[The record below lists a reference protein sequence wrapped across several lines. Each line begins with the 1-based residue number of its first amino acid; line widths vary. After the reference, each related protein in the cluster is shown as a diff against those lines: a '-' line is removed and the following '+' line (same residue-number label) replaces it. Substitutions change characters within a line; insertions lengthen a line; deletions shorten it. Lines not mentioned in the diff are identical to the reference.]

1 MNEETMNMEMRKV
14 LKKFGV
20 TSQQQ
25 IEHAIFKAVEEGRL
39 TGSETLDVI
48 LTLEIPGLDLTHTVK
63 GTIKLE

>member
-48 LTLEIPGLDLTHTVK
+48 LTLEIPGLALPHTVK

>member
-1 MNEETMNMEMRKV
+1 MNEELMNMEMRKV

-39 TGSETLDVI
+39 KGSETLAVKM
-48 LTLEIPGLDLTHTVK
+48 TLEIPALNLTHEVE
-63 GTIKLE
+63 GEIKLE